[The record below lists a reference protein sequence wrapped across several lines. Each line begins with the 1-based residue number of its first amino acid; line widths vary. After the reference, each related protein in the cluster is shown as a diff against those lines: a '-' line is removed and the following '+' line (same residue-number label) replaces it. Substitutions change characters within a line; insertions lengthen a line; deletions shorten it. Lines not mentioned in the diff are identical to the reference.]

1 MRRLIVI
8 LLVVL
13 WPLATVADVLDVPKS
28 LAKAIKRNPDKY
40 IQRIAGLIV
49 GYGESGSID
58 GRGLENVIILARAK
72 ARALAIMRMTLDD
85 LNGDGAV
92 SGEEIQ
98 LAATVE
104 GAAARGMMLVQFAS
118 NDADGNG
125 ALSAAEIRAA
135 ADLAALEG
143 FTEQRANDLRAIMG
157 FDADK
162 DGRVNLDELRL
173 GVGAVKQSV
182 KANGV
187 MPQVPQSPKAV
198 SG

>member
-1 MRRLIVI
+1 MRRLIVV
-8 LLVVL
+8 LLVIL
-13 WPLATVADVLDVPKS
+13 FPLASFADGLDLPKT
-28 LAKAIKRNPDKY
+28 LASVIKRNPDKY
-40 IQRIAGLIV
+40 VARIAALIV
-49 GYGESGSID
+49 GYGADASID
-58 GRGLENVIILARAK
+58 RQGLENVIILARAK

-92 SGEEIQ
+92 TGGEIQ
-98 LAATVE
+98 LAAMVE

-125 ALSAAEIRAA
+125 ALSAAEIRLA

-143 FTEQRANDLRAIMG
+143 YTEQRANDLRAIMG

-187 MPQVPQSPKAV
+187 TPQVPQSPKAV